1 MVKEETLSDS
11 EWITRFSAR
20 LHARWPTLMRL
31 QRDETAAEL
40 AQHPHWRCLEPEDAA
55 VCWLR
60 QGIPDDGD
68 VPF

>member
-1 MVKEETLSDS
+1 MPSQETLSDHD
-11 EWITRFSAR
+11 WIVRFSAR
-20 LHARWPTLMRL
+20 LHARWPTVLRV

-40 AQHPHWRCLEPEDAA
+40 ALQPHWRCLEPEDAA

-60 QGIPDDGD
+60 QGIPDHED